1 MRDAKF
7 PQHLR
12 PYGIIL
18 LPNLTGKKL
27 IECSSYTPKRMIE
40 VENIVTAK
48 GGMFLEAVAS
58 GSNVPV
64 DMNKL
69 VSLCGGNR
77 MLYDEVATDLDAMG
91 KAKHVFG
98 KTGEGSNGGEYGHG
112 NNGQC
117 TGEGLLLASKYRLSL
132 NEVLEVL
139 NDGICGKITGFCCCI
154 RNT

>member
-98 KTGEGSNGGEYGHG
+98 KTGEGTKARMVVNMVMGTMVNALVKDYY
-112 NNGQC
+112 
-117 TGEGLLLASKYRLSL
+117 LLPST
-132 NEVLEVL
+132 
-139 NDGICGKITGFCCCI
+139 DFH
-154 RNT
+154 